1 MVVTAMFAIMAV
13 DLYSARAEDQFG
25 RFDKVNS
32 NSETRNPELNSNK
45 YITETLNSNTLHDGS
60 VCPFQ

>member
-1 MVVTAMFAIMAV
+1 MSAVAILLVVTAMFAIMAV

-32 NSETRNPELNSNK
+32 NSETGNPELNAS
-45 YITETLNSNTLHDGS
+45 I
-60 VCPFQ
+60 